1 VAPQPIENEL
11 KRSPFIQNVVLVG
24 DRQRFVAAL
33 LVPNF
38 ATVEHY
44 AAEQG
49 IAAATRAELL
59 GQRKVRAL
67 FDAEIE
73 KVNAHLAQFER
84 VKRYALLEH
93 EFSFDGGQLT
103 YTQKVRRRQVEEQ
116 YKELLEKLYAEEALP
131 A

>member
-1 VAPQPIENEL
+1 L
-11 KRSPFIQNVVLVG
+11 YIQGAVLVG
-24 DRQRFVAAL
+24 DRQRFVVAL

-38 ATVEHY
+38 AALEHF

-49 IAAATRAELL
+49 IAGGSRAELIA
-59 GQRKVRAL
+59 QPKVREL
-67 FDAEIE
+67 FDAEID
-73 KVNAHLAQFER
+73 KVNAHRAQFER
-84 VKRYALLEH
+84 IKRFALLEH

-116 YKELLEKLYAEEALP
+116 YRELLQKLYAEEALP